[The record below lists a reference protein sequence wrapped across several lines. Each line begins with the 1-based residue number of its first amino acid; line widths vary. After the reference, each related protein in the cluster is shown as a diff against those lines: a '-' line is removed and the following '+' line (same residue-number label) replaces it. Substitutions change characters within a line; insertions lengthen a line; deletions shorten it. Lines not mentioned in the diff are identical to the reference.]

1 MSVCL
6 SISEQHFVMFVW
18 PSDIRGCD
26 MDYTLNAESVTQF
39 FFPPFMVI
47 VFLRLPAPSCVS
59 LMIVSC

>member
-26 MDYTLNAESVTQF
+26 MDYTPNAESVTQF
-39 FFPPFMVI
+39 FF
-47 VFLRLPAPSCVS
+47 LLYGHSLPAPSCVS

>member
-26 MDYTLNAESVTQF
+26 MDYTPNAESVTQF

-47 VFLRLPAPSCVS
+47 VFLRLPVLA
-59 LMIVSC
+59 